1 MGFIC
6 SDYSCTDYWGVLQIM
21 AGLTVNTA
29 PTQEPVTLQEVKEY
43 LRVDDSTD
51 ERIIRPFIETARRF
65 CEEHTGRALMTQ
77 TLTLFLDAFEDIED
91 PLWEGMR
98 TGPYINYYK
107 NYVVLPR
114 SPVASVTHVKT
125 FDDADTETTF
135 AATKYYLDSAR
146 EPARIVLRTG
156 ETFPTALRVANAIEV
171 KYIAGYTSQYNV
183 PEPLRLGILQ
193 HIAYLYEHR
202 GDMYDAKLPY
212 PPMLRALYAPYV
224 VHRGLGS
231 SSLMALG

>member
-1 MGFIC
+1 
-6 SDYSCTDYWGVLQIM
+6 M
-21 AGLTVNTA
+21 AGLKILTEPV
-29 PTQEPVTLQEVKEY
+29 QEPVTLQEVKEY

-77 TLTLFLDAFEDIED
+77 TLVLFLDAFEDLND
-91 PLWEGMR
+91 PLWEGLR
-98 TGPYINYYK
+98 TGPYLNKYK

-114 SPVASVTHVKT
+114 SPVVSVTHVKT
-125 FDDADTETTF
+125 HNDAGTATTF
-135 AATKYYLDSAR
+135 AASNYVIDNVR
-146 EPARIVLRTG
+146 EPSRIVLKTG
-156 ETFPTALRVANAIEV
+156 ITFPTELRVANAIEV
-171 KYIAGYTSQYNV
+171 QYVAGYTSQFGV

-202 GDMYDAKLPY
+202 GDMYDAKLSY
-212 PPMLRALYAPYV
+212 PPMLRSLYAPYV
-224 VHRGLGS
+224 VHKGLGS